1 MFLRIFVIAA
11 TNSIILFSQITLSD
25 HLLISTNL
33 IIIIV
38 WNCPVLCKKVFIL
51 YNYVIDTQI
60 THFTFTGRA
69 NIVLNLNRIFYLLSL
84 SELIFLRYNLYSENC
99 MVKFSKAFWVANSVE
114 LLERLAYYGVFI
126 VITLYLSNVWG
137 FSDIEAGL
145 ISGTFSACLYLLPT
159 FVGALADKIGF
170 RTSIMLAFLLLTLG
184 YGGLGLLPT
193 LLESAGLVHYEMTTT
208 FTGLESSYLRW
219 SIVPV
224 LLLIVVGGS
233 FIKAVISGTVARE
246 TSSETRAR
254 GYALF
259 YMMVNIGA
267 FLGKTVV
274 DPLRKSMGD
283 EGLVYLNFFA
293 ASMTLL
299 ALIIVA
305 ILYKSVKTEGKGKSF
320 AEIGRGL
327 LKVMSNVR
335 LLVLILIISGFWM
348 IQSQMYATMPKYV
361 IRMIGEDASPGWY
374 ANVNPLV
381 VFVLV
386 NFITSWMKKRKALTS
401 MTIGMLIIPLSALVM
416 SLGTQ
421 VGSDSILGLHPVAFM
436 MIVGIAMQAVAECF
450 ISPRFLEYFS
460 LQSPKGEEGLYL
472 GFSHLH
478 SFFSYL
484 FAFGL
489 SGFLLDKYCPD
500 PRTFASAEAYATA
513 TQHAHYIWY
522 VFVGIGL
529 ISAVA
534 LLIYGYVTRKADS
547 RKVA

>member
-1 MFLRIFVIAA
+1 M
-11 TNSIILFSQITLSD
+11 T
-25 HLLISTNL
+25 
-33 IIIIV
+33 
-38 WNCPVLCKKVFIL
+38 
-51 YNYVIDTQI
+51 
-60 THFTFTGRA
+60 
-69 NIVLNLNRIFYLLSL
+69 
-84 SELIFLRYNLYSENC
+84 
-99 MVKFSKAFWVANSVE
+99 KFSKAFWVANSVE
-114 LLERLAYYGVFI
+114 LLERLAYYAVFI

-137 FSDIEAGL
+137 FSDIEAGV

-159 FVGALADKIGF
+159 FAGALSDKIGF
-170 RTSIMLAFLLLTLG
+170 RSAIIIAFLLLTLG
-184 YGGLGLLPT
+184 YGGLGVLPT
-193 LLESAGLVHYEMTTT
+193 FLESAGLVTYGMTTT
-208 FTGLESSYLRW
+208 FSGLNESYLRW

-224 LLLIVVGGS
+224 LVLIVIGGS

-246 TSSETRAR
+246 TTSETRAS
-254 GYALF
+254 GYAVF

-267 FLGKTVV
+267 FTGKTVV

-283 EGLVYLNFFA
+283 QGLIYINYF
-293 ASMTLL
+293 STIMTLL
-299 ALIIVA
+299 ALVA
-305 ILYKSVKTEGKGKSF
+305 VFFFYKSAKTDGQGKSF

-327 LKVMSNVR
+327 LKVLGNAR
-335 LLVLILIISGFWM
+335 LIILILIISGFWM

-361 IRMIGEDASPGWY
+361 IRMIGAEASPGWY

-386 NFITSWMKKRKALTS
+386 NFITSFMKKRTALTS

-416 SLGTQ
+416 SFGSQIGTDY
-421 VGSDSILGLHPVAFM
+421 VLGLHPVAFM
-436 MIVGIAMQAVAECF
+436 MIIGIAMQAVAECF
-450 ISPRFLEYFS
+450 ISPRFLEFFS

-478 SFFSYL
+478 SFISYL

-500 PRTFASAEAYATA
+500 PRNFSSPEAYAAA

-522 VFVGIGL
+522 GFVAIGL

-534 LLIYGYVTRKADS
+534 LLTYGYITRRIDK
-547 RKVA
+547 KKLTLN